1 MWSATDKV
9 MTYDQAKADA
19 NKAKKDMKMVHT
31 HTGSFTIEFMYYGAH
46 NHTFIHVHGLTTQN
60 G

>member
-19 NKAKKDMKMVHT
+19 NKAKKDMKMVPAYT
-31 HTGSFTIEFMYYGAH
+31 LM
-46 NHTFIHVHGLTTQN
+46 FIYTPC
-60 G
+60 

>member
-19 NKAKKDMKMVHT
+19 NRAKKDMKMVPVDT
-31 HTGSFTIEFMYYGAH
+31 LV
-46 NHTFIHVHGLTTQN
+46 FIYASC
-60 G
+60 